1 MKTGTVESI
10 LVGAFICALIFGF
23 IIRPLYF
30 APLSHVPGPI
40 WCKLSWYHLAY
51 FDAQLR
57 RNDKIVEWHQKHGPI
72 ICIRPDSVS
81 VADPILMRE
90 IYGTSGKCAKSA
102 FFDNFIT
109 YGARALYTTLPYWE
123 HRQKR
128 SLITSFYHKTKMY
141 QPAIEQPMRQR
152 MFRSFDQIKKRL
164 PADVSHAT
172 LDIYP
177 ILNCFAFDN
186 VTSLLYGP
194 RHCSHTIETDC
205 DERPML
211 LGLKQFQVWGPL
223 KFNFPLVAR
232 LPLLTKHVLPREFHD
247 SLTADGKLAT
257 WNWNKFIEASQDEQ
271 GVDDHT
277 LLRRLLMIKDKE
289 GKSLETNYIAVELYD
304 NLIAGQETT
313 AVALTYVGYHLAKQP
328 FWQEKIREEL
338 KALPVQ
344 EDGSPSLADID
355 AAPLFDAFIHEVYR
369 VNPGS
374 SGRQERYIPDSGKEY
389 NGVYLPQGVR
399 CTLSRD
405 AEPPAFSAVDC
416 ALLICHSKPGHSFG
430 VGAFIA
436 HRSIRLP

>member
-1 MKTGTVESI
+1 MQRGIVESVLI
-10 LVGAFICALIFGF
+10 GALTCAVIYVF

-30 APLSHVPGPI
+30 SSISHIRGPV
-40 WCKLSWYHLAY
+40 WCKLSWYYLAY

-57 RNDKIVEWHQKHGPI
+57 RNDKIAEWHQKYGPI

-81 VADPILMRE
+81 IADPILMRE

-141 QPAIEQPMRQR
+141 QPAIEKPMRQR
-152 MFRSFDQIKKRL
+152 MFRLFDQIKKRL
-164 PADVSHAT
+164 PADICHAT

-177 ILNCFAFDN
+177 MFNCFAFDN
-186 VTSLLYGP
+186 VTGLLYGS
-194 RHCSHTIETDC
+194 RHCSHTIETEC

-232 LPLLTKHVLPREFHD
+232 LPLLTKCILPQEFHD

-257 WNWNKFIEASQDEQ
+257 WNWNKFIQASEDEK

-277 LLRRLLMIKDKE
+277 LIKRLLTIKNKE
-289 GKSLETNYIAVELYD
+289 GAPLETNYIAVELYD

-313 AVALTYVGYHLAKQP
+313 AVALTYVAYHLAEQP
-328 FWQEKIREEL
+328 IWQKKIREEL
-338 KALPVQ
+338 QTLPVQ
-344 EDGSPSLADID
+344 DDGSPSLADID
-355 AAPLFDAFIHEVYR
+355 AAPLFDAFIREVYR
-369 VNPGS
+369 MNPGS
-374 SGRQERYIPDSGKEY
+374 SGRQERYIPDGGKEY
-389 NGVYLPQGVR
+389 NGVHMPQGVCLTYAQGAEPR
-399 CTLSRD
+399 SPKTPLSRTM
-405 AEPPAFSAVDC
+405 
-416 ALLICHSKPGHSFG
+416 HG
-430 VGAFIA
+430 
-436 HRSIRLP
+436 